1 MGYSYT
7 YVYVYCGRPELTS
20 LSSQAGLLS
29 GVLTAFVVPKIQDLK
44 VDPTVQSVYYQNQS
58 TQILDQISQ
67 QLASVGSQIL
77 TNSTPSMPSLL
88 YPTFHASASD
98 RRVNVYWL
106 ISLVC
111 SLSAAL
117 LATLVQ
123 QWVRAYMRIFQQ
135 SSNPLKTARIRLFL
149 FEGTGLLP
157 AVAEAVPGLIHVSLI
172 LFLWG
177 LCDIILQIDTAVF
190 ITTVVP
196 IGICVCLYLFC
207 VVVPI
212 WNPQSPYRTPFSD
225 PIWHLI
231 QKLTHRLRHNLK
243 PTSMEM
249 LQEQSAMEVTGD
261 RKKRDVRAVQWL
273 VDNINGSNETEA
285 FVLAIPGSFNQKWGR
300 EVWKGVVRDDQST
313 STVDLQ
319 TQPHSGLPFPHE
331 GTTVR
336 NLSRGVQ
343 YLLKTYSS
351 EGDFMDTK
359 ERRKRMRLCVETVA
373 SLVCCT
379 DSTEVELGLF
389 GEVEDV
395 GKVLSELGD
404 KERTNGLLT
413 IRPNLSF
420 TVRWTCL
427 SLVAIWKM
435 LDSDSVQEAAR
446 FALDGI
452 PLYRTDYG
460 GPDTMPLT
468 AALRID
474 DYLTKAWTSVV
485 DLHLALKPWRNRT
498 ESEIKEILN
507 GPYASLAISELEHIA
522 NEADELRGVDW
533 RISLL
538 QETMDGA
545 THQLIRRLPGVF
557 FTELKT
563 VAPIMIRE
571 AFDFSSFATTPVPPQ
586 SMSEASPIETTPV
599 LPQLIFP
606 GQQIQSLCSFG
617 GKLRDIME
625 GQSTEKNEET
635 LKSLESLH
643 EIPVALRGL
652 NYLMKRQLW
661 RLMDLRDGGGLGFT
675 IELFF
680 LALRQFS
687 PTPEPTPL
695 SSELKDFHTGT
706 FKVITSNWR
715 TKNSVGTQQIL
726 LDLLCDL
733 VIRSRGV
740 FSNISYPLY
749 AVDMLLDL
757 VGEMVEGNI
766 GSPDHINDVIQ
777 ELVDIDA
784 GNRVDN
790 VLREKVLS
798 ILPQPTA
805 GSGPAQAQVGD

>member
-1 MGYSYT
+1 
-7 YVYVYCGRPELTS
+7 
-20 LSSQAGLLS
+20 
-29 GVLTAFVVPKIQDLK
+29 VPKIQDLK
-44 VDPTVQSVYYQNQS
+44 VDPAVQSVYYQNQS
-58 TQILDQISQ
+58 AQILDQISQ
-67 QLASVGSQIL
+67 QLAAVGNQIS
-77 TNSTPSMPSLL
+77 TNSTPSISSL
-88 YPTFHASASD
+88 PAPIFHASASD
-98 RRVNVYWL
+98 RRVNIFWL

-157 AVAEAVPGLIHVSLI
+157 AVAEVVPGLIHVSLL

-190 ITTVVP
+190 VSTVVP
-196 IGICVCLYLFC
+196 IVVCICLYLFC
-207 VVVPI
+207 VIVPI
-212 WNPQSPYRTPFSD
+212 WDLQLPYRTPFSD
-225 PIWHLI
+225 PIWRLI
-231 QKLTHRLRHNLK
+231 QKLRHGLHHNL
-243 PTSMEM
+243 SMEM
-249 LQEQSAMEVTGD
+249 HQEQSAMKVTED

-300 EVWKGVVRDDQST
+300 EVWKGVVRDDQLT
-313 STVDLQ
+313 SSVDPQ
-319 TQPHSGLPFPHE
+319 TQLHPGLLSPHE

-343 YLLKTYSS
+343 YLLKTYSN
-351 EGDFMDTK
+351 EGDFMDAK
-359 ERRKRMRLCVETVA
+359 EQRKRIRLCVETVA

-379 DSTEVELGLF
+379 NATKVELGLF
-389 GEVEDV
+389 GEVGEV
-395 GKVLSELGD
+395 GGVLSELGN
-404 KERTNGLLT
+404 KERTNDPLT
-413 IRPNLSF
+413 IRSNPSF

-427 SLVAIWKM
+427 SLVAVWKM

-452 PLYRTDYG
+452 PHYG

-474 DYLTKAWTSVV
+474 DYLTKAWASVV
-485 DLHLALKPWRNRT
+485 DLHLAFKPWRNRT

-507 GPYASLAISELEHIA
+507 DHDASLAISELERIA
-522 NEADELRGVDW
+522 NEADELKGVDW

-545 THQLIRRLPGVF
+545 THRLTRRLPGVF

-571 AFDFSSFATTPVPPQ
+571 VFDFSSVATTPITPQ
-586 SMSEASPIETTPV
+586 LINEASPVETTPV

-606 GQQIQSLCSFG
+606 GQQIQSLCTFG
-617 GKLRDIME
+617 GRLRDIME
-625 GQSTEKNEET
+625 GQNTERNEEI

-652 NYLMKRQLW
+652 DYLMKRQLW
-661 RLMDLRDGGGLGFT
+661 RLMDLRDGGGLGYT

-687 PTPEPTPL
+687 PLFSPTTEPTHL
-695 SSELKDFHTGT
+695 SSELKDFYSGT
-706 FKVITSNWR
+706 FQVITSNWK
-715 TKNSVGTQQIL
+715 TKKSIGTQQIL

-740 FSNISYPLY
+740 FSNISYPPY
-749 AVDMLLDL
+749 IVDMLLGL
-757 VGEMVEGNI
+757 VGEMVEHI

-777 ELVDIDA
+777 ELEDINF

-790 VLREKVLS
+790 GLREKVLS
-798 ILPQPTA
+798 ILPRPTA
-805 GSGPAQAQVGD
+805 GSGPAQAQAGN